1 MWYFLDKIFKF
12 QSSVSK
18 GCHHVLMMAV
28 NINSIA
34 ILHIQGVVY
43 HCIIIR
49 ISKSETIKLLENAE
63 LREKVHFDQV
73 QYKR

>member
-1 MWYFLDKIFKF
+1 M
-12 QSSVSK
+12 V
-18 GCHHVLMMAV
+18 AV

-34 ILHIQGVVY
+34 ILNIQCVVY
-43 HCIIIR
+43 HCIIVR